1 MPFECPTGG
10 SSPLAGLVASKSRC
24 STSMATARRFCASGP
39 FAGVPV
45 FVSRSTNY
53 LLTSGMKYVD
63 VQLLTGQHLYV
74 AVDGTDMLGQPSV
87 ILYLRV
93 HTYVDAVR
101 IISCPIALLHY
112 YMQLRENLRVY
123 WSPEW
128 VREEQ
133 CYEATALALQ
143 ADFGDYNENTA
154 AGTVYFSPEL
164 YFPSWV
170 VEYRG
175 VHFLRRHTPT
185 VHRDCQGMDPQ
196 EARYRFCEE
205 LSTGLSAVNVHLY
218 RLKRTKSEQFD
229 SILLGIGPAGI
240 DVFEPKQDNPRALLD
255 GKIAQK
261 QCSIYGVIDGTT
273 ATSNGETSIQS
284 SDGKITS
291 NGCDKIF
298 PNLSNATGQRVSLVS
313 DASSNTTSGIVSDKQ
328 QAPDDSEND
337 NGELCHRQDRLNIP
351 VNARSL
357 SDPDLLEFD
366 FSANGK
372 VPLVHS
378 DSARS
383 EVSFVSRQTYADEEE
398 TSSTDGSGEVGE
410 FCSTSQA
417 VCSCAESVAADT
429 TDRNNTKLKTASS
442 NNSNNVEPV
451 HCAVKNSAQIQHP
464 ILPSALATL
473 EEKLRRCQLR
483 TREQLALNVKN
494 SLVDISDIRRRTL
507 FNNADCQPTAD
518 RNCNLAQRAYMNWI
532 PTGGMGSNKLASAS
546 AGTSSG
552 GGCSSHFLHGS
563 AIVSR
568 TQSLQDSTSSY
579 RHGGALGSG
588 REISFSRL
596 RAKHAVNLGLGQAVS
611 ISSSELLP
619 STIANRYQ
627 DSGCSSTSTHY
638 CDACQ
643 EEHCE
648 MPAIDL
654 DRVKS
659 MIQAQAADL
668 PLIRAL
674 CSDQSLHS
682 SSANC
687 CSISELDS
695 TGSSAAGQW
704 SVPVSR
710 RLSMA
715 GNLDDDITGE
725 YCCQEAM
732 TADQQAAVSQ
742 FGTFEPPITGRPL
755 SWHESFVQQ
764 QKKHRHLQLQKP
776 PPTPPP
782 QTTKA
787 TETVEVASASV
798 SDCGSVSSLL
808 QCQFLMPP
816 PPPYHGDTSSSSSSC
831 HLSLQKLH
839 ENSINDCYAGASS
852 TAQMHVSL
860 APASLQSV
868 VR

>member
-1 MPFECPTGG
+1 MTLLECN
-10 SSPLAGLVASKSRC
+10 
-24 STSMATARRFCASGP
+24 F
-39 FAGVPV
+39 
-45 FVSRSTNY
+45 FVN
-53 LLTSGMKYVD
+53 
-63 VQLLTGQHLYV
+63 
-74 AVDGTDMLGQPSV
+74 
-87 ILYLRV
+87 
-93 HTYVDAVR
+93 
-101 IISCPIALLHY
+101 
-112 YMQLRENLRVY
+112 
-123 WSPEW
+123 
-128 VREEQ
+128 
-133 CYEATALALQ
+133 
-143 ADFGDYNENTA
+143 
-154 AGTVYFSPEL
+154 FS
-164 YFPSWV
+164 
-170 VEYRG
+170 
-175 VHFLRRHTPT
+175 
-185 VHRDCQGMDPQ
+185 
-196 EARYRFCEE
+196 
-205 LSTGLSAVNVHLY
+205 
-218 RLKRTKSEQFD
+218 
-229 SILLGIGPAGI
+229 
-240 DVFEPKQDNPRALLD
+240 
-255 GKIAQK
+255 
-261 QCSIYGVIDGTT
+261 
-273 ATSNGETSIQS
+273 
-284 SDGKITS
+284 
-291 NGCDKIF
+291 
-298 PNLSNATGQRVSLVS
+298 NLSNATGQRVSLVS

-328 QAPDDSEND
+328 QAPDDSEID

-366 FSANGK
+366 LSANGK

-398 TSSTDGSGEVGE
+398 ASSTDGSGEVAE

-417 VCSCAESVAADT
+417 VCSCADSVAADT
-429 TDRNNTKLKTASS
+429 TDRNNTKLKTAS
-442 NNSNNVEPV
+442 NSNSSNVEPV
-451 HCAVKNSAQIQHP
+451 HCAVKNTAQIQHP

-518 RNCNLAQRAYMNWI
+518 RNCNLAKRAYMNWI

-546 AGTSSG
+546 AGSCQDASCSYGSTPLHVDNSNSSLPNYEQAIRQKAERQHGKRWTTITCVDPFQHEYLRQRNDQLRQPLQQAQSEPGLGLDARLSSSIGSCAMSDENCRRPYKNYAECKELNSSASSG

-725 YCCQEAM
+725 YCCQEAT
-732 TADQQAAVSQ
+732 TADQQAAVLQ

-787 TETVEVASASV
+787 AETVEVASASV